1 MVAPQPAE
9 PLADR
14 RDEELLLLLAAGQ
27 QQALGPL
34 YARYAA
40 LVYGVALRSFD
51 PPSAEEIVQ
60 EVFLAV
66 WRGAASFDPE
76 RGTVRAWLL
85 QIARYRIINEIRR
98 RGRRP
103 QSSGDGGLRLV
114 EIADPEL
121 PPEEAAWR
129 DEQDAAVRAALAEL
143 PDAQRDALRLA
154 FYGGLTH
161 EQVAQKLDLPLGTAK
176 TRIRAGMLRMRAILA
191 PIVAAFALI
200 ALGLA
205 AALGWQLH
213 QQSRQQAS
221 DEQALRLA
229 VTSETSVM
237 HLSRG
242 PGDAAVPQEAHGSYR
257 GRDGQ
262 PVAVLS
268 VSHFPAPP
276 AGHDY
281 VAWTE
286 RQGVWTLLGTLHVGP
301 DGTAILIA
309 HGDALTTLPDAVEVT
324 VETAGTQHA
333 PTGPIVLLWT
343 TVDGFEH

>member
-1 MVAPQPAE
+1 MVAPQPAG
-9 PLADR
+9 PLAER
-14 RDEELLLLLAAGQ
+14 SDEELLLLLAAGEQ
-27 QQALGPL
+27 DALGPL

-40 LVYGVALRSFD
+40 LVYGIAARSFD
-51 PPSAEEIVQ
+51 GPTAEEIVQ

-66 WRGAASFDPE
+66 WRGAATFEPE

-85 QIARYRIINEIRR
+85 QIARFRIINEIRR

-103 QSSGDGGLRLV
+103 HTSGDGGLRLV
-114 EIADPEL
+114 EVADPD
-121 PPEEAAWR
+121 PAPEEAAWR
-129 DEQDAAVRAALAEL
+129 GEQEAAVRAALDEL

-161 EQVAQKLDLPLGTAK
+161 EQVARRLDLPLGTAK
-176 TRIRAGMLRMRAILA
+176 TRIRAGMQKLRVLLA
-191 PIVAAFALI
+191 PAVAAFALI
-200 ALGLA
+200 AIGLL
-205 AALGWQLH
+205 AALGWKLH
-213 QQSRQQAS
+213 EQARQQAS

-229 VTSETSVM
+229 VTSETSVL

-242 PGDAAVPQEAHGSYR
+242 PGDAAVPREAHGSYR

-286 RQGVWTLLGTLHVGP
+286 RQGVWTLLGTLHIGA

-309 HGDALTTLPDAVEVT
+309 HGDALKALPDAVEVT
-324 VETAGTQHA
+324 VEASGGQHA

-343 TVDGFEH
+343 TVDGFQH